1 MRNRKKYAKNFRK
14 RARAE
19 KERVGWMCTECGAVH
34 GSERWSRWVQ
44 RNVKV
49 WLQAHHLHEDPEN
62 PDAVLVI
69 VCPRCHWRKYHKP
82 RPGEPRPAWYIESL
96 KHKKL
101 IVIAYL
107 S

>member
-1 MRNRKKYAKNFRK
+1 MRNSKKYAKNFHK
-14 RARAE
+14 RAKAA
-19 KERVGWMCTECGAVH
+19 KIAAGWMCSECGVIH
-34 GSERWSRWVQ
+34 GSKRWSRWVGKE
-44 RNVKV
+44 VDV
-49 WLQAHHLHEDPEN
+49 WLQAHHLNGDPEN

-69 VCPRCHWRKYHKP
+69 VCPRCHWHVYHKP

-101 IVIAYL
+101 IQIAYL